1 MASLWLEMALA
12 GIRLACVCYCKPMS
26 TYMNWYIG
34 DVSFRKIVQI
44 LGVLITTP
52 YREIGQKTCL
62 VWVSPRQKKTSIC
75 LPVLCHCHCCN
86 IYRRRKHCLARTQK
100 LIDWNHI
107 IIKAIFCYHLAH
119 EISRKTLTTPLSSNY
134 NIISLHVL
142 LDFNAIF
149 GTWSPRALGERYQ
162 RRHLRR
168 LSSSSRWFV
177 SSDKPA

>member
-1 MASLWLEMALA
+1 
-12 GIRLACVCYCKPMS
+12 MS

-62 VWVSPRQKKTSIC
+62 VWVSPRQKKTIHLLAC
-75 LPVLCHCHCCN
+75 PLHCHCCN

-149 GTWSPRALGERYQ
+149 GTWSPSLGERYQ
-162 RRHLRR
+162 RRHLHR

>member
-1 MASLWLEMALA
+1 MSSEHIYELVYWGCELSKNCANTRGPNNNTLQRNWTKNMSCMSVTLA
-12 GIRLACVCYCKPMS
+12 
-26 TYMNWYIG
+26 
-34 DVSFRKIVQI
+34 
-44 LGVLITTP
+44 
-52 YREIGQKTCL
+52 
-62 VWVSPRQKKTSIC
+62 KKTSIC

-134 NIISLHVL
+134 NIILLHVL

-149 GTWSPRALGERYQ
+149 GTWSPSLGERYQ
-162 RRHLRR
+162 RRHLHR

>member
-1 MASLWLEMALA
+1 
-12 GIRLACVCYCKPMS
+12 MS

-44 LGVLITTP
+44 LGVLITQHPTEKLDKKHVL
-52 YREIGQKTCL
+52 YECHLGK
-62 VWVSPRQKKTSIC
+62 KKTSIC

-86 IYRRRKHCLARTQK
+86 IYRRSKHCLARTQK

-149 GTWSPRALGERYQ
+149 GTWSPSLGERYQ
-162 RRHLRR
+162 RRHLHR